1 MARLTPTDPTTP
13 ELTAVSMKTSSGFD
27 HLDEVQLTGD
37 GGQVFGV
44 TYRTPEG
51 RRTGI
56 LPVSGLLYEVKPKRV
71 KDTIEIEK
79 GMGGFEMMSKN
90 VFETTCRILTKT
102 ITRWG
107 DQTNVTR
114 SQLEDLFDEDFEH
127 LTLVLA
133 TFRTAR

>member
-1 MARLTPTDPTTP
+1 MPPRLTQTDLPTDAMPTQIKTP
-13 ELTAVSMKTSSGFD
+13 TGFD
-27 HLDEVQLTGD
+27 NMEEIPLTGE

-44 TYRTPEG
+44 TYRTDNN

-56 LPVSGLLYEVKPKRV
+56 LPVEGLLYEIKPKRV

-79 GMGGFEMMSKN
+79 GMGGFEAMSKN

-107 DQTNVTR
+107 DQSNVTR
-114 SQLEDLFDEDFEH
+114 AQLEDLFDEDFEH

-133 TFRTAR
+133 TFRTTR